1 MPTSNKDMGRRLRER
16 RGNRTLQA
24 MAEMAGTSPSTI
36 QRYERGRIPAADILE
51 KLAGLYGATVRWLLT
66 GDDGTGQV
74 AEPPEPYGDLERS
87 DKRVLDDVADLL
99 RAGDDAARSDL
110 KRALD
115 LVRRAA
121 RLPRKRA

>member
-1 MPTSNKDMGRRLRER
+1 VPLRNKAFAERVRKR
-16 RGNRTLQA
+16 RGARSLAEIGDGVKVTPQA
-24 MAEMAGTSPSTI
+24 IHG
-36 QRYERGRIPAADILE
+36 YEQGRIPRGEILE
-51 KLAGLYGATVRWLLT
+51 RLAAFYGVTVRWLLT

-99 RAGDDAARSDL
+99 RAGDEAARSDL

-121 RLPRKRA
+121 QLPRKRA